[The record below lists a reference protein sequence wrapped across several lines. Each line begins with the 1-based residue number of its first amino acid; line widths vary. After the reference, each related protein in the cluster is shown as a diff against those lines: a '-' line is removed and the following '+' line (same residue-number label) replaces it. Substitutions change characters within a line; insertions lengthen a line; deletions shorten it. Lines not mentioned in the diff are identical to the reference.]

1 MNEVVEMCPHCET
14 ENVYPGYEV
23 EKNGYKVICK
33 NCGRE
38 IMLCDECLHDNI
50 LKGPCDWRSEKYFNG
65 SRITEIGICRRG
77 ITHNKFSIG
86 VGR

>member
-38 IMLCDECLHDNI
+38 IMLCNECLHDI
-50 LKGPCDWRSEKYFNG
+50 SGLRCCDWRRKIYYRGKTQFQ
-65 SRITEIGICRRG
+65 EIGICFRG
-77 ITHNKFSIG
+77 ITHNILG
-86 VGR
+86 EN